1 MSNQLQTQAPKKFS
15 VAIQGEGYK
24 KLIANTLSDPKRAQ
38 RFIASVSSA
47 VATNPALQDCEPG
60 SILSSALLG
69 EALNLSP
76 SPQLGQYYMVPF
88 NKKGKNGAPDTK
100 IAQFQ
105 LGYKGYIQLATR
117 SGFYKKIN
125 VLDIKAGEL
134 IHFDPLNEDLEIQL
148 IEDEDERE
156 AADTIGY
163 YAMFEYPNGFRKAIY
178 WSKKKM
184 LNHADKYS
192 QAFSKAIYEA
202 IAAGRIQQLPK
213 GKQADEGYVS
223 SADLWKYSSFW
234 YKSFDDMAFKTMLR
248 HLISRWG
255 VMSIEMTE
263 AYTKDQAEIKPG
275 GDYDYIDS
283 TSINPQTSEYT
294 DNEQRTI
301 PVATGEEFAGI
312 RRKYFAAVS
321 EKKITPEK
329 LIADLG
335 KKHSFSEEQ
344 TAEITN
350 WSIAND

>member
-1 MSNQLQTQAPKKFS
+1 MSTALQQRPQKFS

-24 KLIANTLSDPKRAQ
+24 KLIANTLTDPKKAQ
-38 RFIASVSSA
+38 RFIAAVSSA
-47 VATNPALQDCEPG
+47 VATNPALQECDPG

-69 EALNLSP
+69 EALALSP

-88 NKKGKNGAPDTK
+88 NKKGKNGEPDIK
-100 IAQFQ
+100 VAQFQ

-134 IHFDPLNEDLEIQL
+134 IHFDPLNEDLEIHL

-156 AADTIGY
+156 TAETIGY

-192 QAFSKAIYEA
+192 QAFNKSAYEA
-202 IAAGRIQQLPK
+202 IQAGRIQNLPK
-213 GKQADEGYVS
+213 GKQPDPGYVS
-223 SADLWKYSSFW
+223 SQDLWKYSSFW

-255 VMSIEMTE
+255 IMSIEMTD
-263 AYTKDQAEIKPG
+263 AYTKDMAEIKVN
-275 GDYDYIDS
+275 GDFDYIDNTGTIQDTPPTQDS
-283 TSINPQTSEYT
+283 DSVILPELT
-294 DNEQRTI
+294 DDQFKARQ
-301 PVATGEEFAGI
+301 AGWFKQI
-312 RRKYFAAVS
+312 ENGKSAAD
-321 EKKITPEK
+321 
-329 LIADLG
+329 LIAMLKTRYTLTEAQENTIDSWE
-335 KKHSFSEEQ
+335 H
-344 TAEITN
+344 I
-350 WSIAND
+350 ND